1 MLLQMNLYR
10 GFLSL
15 CHNEDQHLNTV
26 DRHVEIA
33 SNMCMRE
40 WRKLPHIVS
49 HVHLPLL
56 QAAQQIMELQEALQ
70 IHQGLLHGRS
80 TSLHDMKAIVKTWRN
95 RLPVIA
101 DDLSHWSDIFTWRQH
116 HYSFISNHYDSQQ
129 DQQTPNHSLLGVH
142 ASMQAIIHFGKIARK
157 QNLCN
162 VCLESLAK
170 VYTVPS
176 SVPMVDCFQKI
187 RQQVKCYLQM
197 ATMGTQAELQE
208 GLEML
213 DSTNMNYFTKE
224 MVAEFYALKGL
235 LQSQLGRSDDANNS
249 FSQAAQLH
257 DTLVKAWALWG
268 DYLESIFIRDARQI
282 NIGINAL
289 VCFLHACRHQNES
302 KSRKYIAK
310 ILWLLTYAHDNDK
323 SLLETLDKYAVGVPP
338 IQWLPWVPQLLV
350 YLVRHES
357 NAIVNLL
364 SQVGRMFPQAVYFS
378 IRTLYLTLKIKL
390 RERYKSGE
398 LAVGKSQESMD
409 DRASASAGNVLPQ
422 QGVPET
428 GHTVPASP
436 PMWRCSKIMH
446 IQRDIHPTIL
456 SSLEGIVDQVSLNIL
471 LFTDTFNTLH
481 KKNSEKD
488 ITVMCTYVYIYK
500 KYIVFY

>member
-1 MLLQMNLYR
+1 MFLQINLYR
-10 GFLSL
+10 GFLAL
-15 CHNEDQHLNTV
+15 CNSEDQHLNAV
-26 DRHVEIA
+26 DRYVELA
-33 SNMCMRE
+33 SSLCMRE
-40 WRKLPHIVS
+40 WRRLPLIVS

-116 HYSFISNHYDSQQ
+116 HYNFISNHYDSQQ
-129 DQQTPNHSLLGVH
+129 DQTNNHSMLGVH

-157 QNLCN
+157 QNLCG
-162 VCLESLAK
+162 VCLDSLAK
-170 VYTVPS
+170 IYTVPTN
-176 SVPMVDCFQKI
+176 VPMVDCFQKL

-197 ATMGTQAELQE
+197 ATMGGQTELQD

-213 DSTNMNYFTKE
+213 ESTNMAYFTKE
-224 MVAEFYALKGL
+224 MIAEFYALKGL
-235 LQSQLGRSDDANNS
+235 LQSQLGRSDEANKS
-249 FSQAAQLH
+249 FSYAAQLH

-268 DYLESIFIRDARQI
+268 DYLESIFIRDARQL
-282 NIGINAL
+282 NIGIYAL

-310 ILWLLTYAHDNDK
+310 ILWLLTYADDK
-323 SLLETLDKYAVGVPP
+323 SFMETLDKYAVGVPP

-357 NAIVNLL
+357 NAIMNLL

-378 IRTLYLTLKIKL
+378 IRTLYLTLKIEQ
-390 RERYKSGE
+390 RERYKCGE
-398 LAVGKSQESMD
+398 LAAGKSQESVD
-409 DRASASAGNVLPQ
+409 DRSSTGNVLPQ

-428 GHTVPASP
+428 GHTVRATP

-446 IQRDIHPTIL
+446 MQRDIHPTIL
-456 SSLEGIVDQVSLNIL
+456 SSLEGIVDQVSLN
-471 LFTDTFNTLH
+471 N
-481 KKNSEKD
+481 
-488 ITVMCTYVYIYK
+488 YK
-500 KYIVFY
+500 KYSFSFIFNIFSMRYRIYKYILIHI